1 MVGDELSLIVNLP
14 ADVSRILKNPLP
26 ALHSEEAGAAAQRG
40 MLGSSA
46 IISSD
51 LLAALQLTPSVVSV
65 APLALT
71 VVTPLISGLSATYVP
86 YGRASP
92 EAYAP
97 TAEPADADEALKVTG
112 LPTHMILDG
121 RIPDFR
127 GKLLLEARTSIVNIH
142 FHSQYRNNKFTFLCL
157 YGLLSRHTLPSA

>member
-1 MVGDELSLIVNLP
+1 MIVSSKKEGVSCNSLISFLVVSYCTVKVTFRSPTSLYVQTPNWLILNTTPESISKPNVMVGDELSLIVNLP

-26 ALHSEEAGAAAQRG
+26 ALHSEEAGASVQRG

-46 IISSD
+46 IISTD
-51 LLAALQLTPSVVSV
+51 LLVALQLTPSVVLV

-97 TAEPADADEALKVTG
+97 TAEPADAD
-112 LPTHMILDG
+112 
-121 RIPDFR
+121 
-127 GKLLLEARTSIVNIH
+127 
-142 FHSQYRNNKFTFLCL
+142 
-157 YGLLSRHTLPSA
+157 